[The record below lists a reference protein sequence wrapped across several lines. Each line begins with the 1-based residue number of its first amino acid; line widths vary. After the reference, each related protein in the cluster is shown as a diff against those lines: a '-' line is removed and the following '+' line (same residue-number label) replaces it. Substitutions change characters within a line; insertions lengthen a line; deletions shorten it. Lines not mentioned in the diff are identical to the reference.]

1 MTDHEVREI
10 DEQLTE
16 CGLTY
21 NTRSELFQTIPRAD
35 AAAEP
40 VEWED
45 VMFAVPDLSLNSLAA
60 YEERKQREWLSDP
73 ALPAMQRAG

>member
-1 MTDHEVREI
+1 MTADEVREL

-21 NTRSELFQTIPRAD
+21 NARSELFQTVPRAD
-35 AAAEP
+35 AEPEP

-45 VMFAVPDLSLNSLAA
+45 VIFAVPDLSLNGLAA
-60 YEERKQREWLSDP
+60 YEERKQREWR
-73 ALPAMQRAG
+73 RAKQKAAAA